1 VPPVRHA
8 DHPRIVHEP
17 LVLPVPSRPAETPK
31 PALVNALSTGFADYR
46 YSANITEN
54 PAAYEVENEAFDSDG
69 HVWAA
74 MVRLAPWAGK
84 VVVDLGC
91 GTGFWLPRYASEAA
105 AVIGIEPHPTLR
117 RASAHRVDG
126 LSNVEVAAGSAEHTG
141 LPDRS
146 ADVVHARFV
155 YFFGPGRE
163 EGLAEVLRIL
173 RPGGALVVV
182 DNDYRWGEFA
192 QLLRAGLVARGIV
205 DPDAV
210 DRFWQQSGATVVDVR
225 SSWRF
230 STPQQLADVLRI
242 ELPRDVADAWIVAH
256 AGVTSI
262 SYGYRLW
269 TVRKP
274 AGFFTPSAVTGPVR

>member
-1 VPPVRHA
+1 M
-8 DHPRIVHEP
+8 
-17 LVLPVPSRPAETPK
+17 
-31 PALVNALSTGFADYR
+31 NALPTGFADYR

-105 AVIGIEPHPTLR
+105 AVIGIEPHPALR
-117 RASAHRVDG
+117 AAAANRVSD
-126 LSNVEVAAGSAEHTG
+126 LRNVEVAAGSAEHTG
-141 LPDRS
+141 LPDRC

-163 EGLAEVLRIL
+163 AGLAEVLRIL

-192 QLLRAGLVARGIV
+192 QLLRAGLVARGKV
-205 DPDAV
+205 DPAAV
-210 DRFWQQSGATVVDVR
+210 DRFWQQSGADVVDIR

-230 STPQQLADVLRI
+230 RTPQQLADVLRI
-242 ELPRDVADAWIVAH
+242 ELPRDIADAWVGAH
-256 AGVTSI
+256 PGAASI

-269 TVRKP
+269 TVHKP
-274 AGFFTPSAVTGPVR
+274 AGIFTPDPGTRP